1 MHWIAEI
8 YKPAGISLGTISS
21 TSARR
26 MRRIG
31 FHKSLF
37 LQFLVAHEKR
47 SGGGPVSFGWHVPAT
62 PTTTIW
68 NWSRSGAPIWRCCH
82 PNLALATRSAPRPGD
97 MAAPTWIYCWPAA
110 PIRKSTTLGRSR
122 AAPCESHPM
131 KNDRES
137 ELERVF
143 RAPPEYPSR

>member
-1 MHWIAEI
+1 MRWIAEI
-8 YKPAGISLGTISS
+8 YKPTGISLGTISS

-62 PTTTIW
+62 PITTIW
-68 NWSRSGAPIWRCCH
+68 NWSRSGAPTWRYGRPDLDLLPASR
-82 PNLALATRSAPRPGD
+82 PNQEIDYVG
-97 MAAPTWIYCWPAA
+97 
-110 PIRKSTTLGRSR
+110 
-122 AAPCESHPM
+122 
-131 KNDRES
+131 
-137 ELERVF
+137 
-143 RAPPEYPSR
+143 